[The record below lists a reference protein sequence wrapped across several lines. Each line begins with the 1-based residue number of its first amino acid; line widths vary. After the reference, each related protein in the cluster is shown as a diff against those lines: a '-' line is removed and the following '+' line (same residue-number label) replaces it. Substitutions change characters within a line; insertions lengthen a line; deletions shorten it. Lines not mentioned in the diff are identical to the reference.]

1 MSDVGCQEKTKELV
15 SHRGHRGHREDGGFC
30 SEKEKHFFRANLQPF
45 GQEIGDSVAE

>member
-1 MSDVGCQEKTKELV
+1 MSDVRCQEKTKELV
-15 SHRGHRGHREDGGFC
+15 SHRGHREDGGFC